1 MDFKHP
7 LRSAAALT
15 LSAALL
21 FCPAAQAEENRFTDV
36 SETDWFYPYVM
47 DLSEKKVINGY
58 PDGTFQP
65 QNTVTAGE
73 ALALIVTAAG
83 NDSKTP
89 TEDHWASGYAS
100 FAVTRGYISEEDVQD
115 LNRPMTRLEIA
126 RLAAKALIL
135 SPSENPSPFA
145 DCDDGYVT
153 ILQEW
158 GILSGNEID
167 GLFYF
172 KPDDSIQRSEISAI
186 LYQMSI
192 TNVHP
197 HEIKYG
203 DRKSVV

>member
-89 TEDHWASGYAS
+89 TEDHWDIPLGQRLRQL
-100 FAVTRGYISEEDVQD
+100 RGHTGLYFGGGCAGPEPPHDPAGDCPAGREGADFVPVGKS
-115 LNRPMTRLEIA
+115 LPLCRL
-126 RLAAKALIL
+126 
-135 SPSENPSPFA
+135 
-145 DCDDGYVT
+145 
-153 ILQEW
+153 
-158 GILSGNEID
+158 
-167 GLFYF
+167 
-172 KPDDSIQRSEISAI
+172 
-186 LYQMSI
+186 
-192 TNVHP
+192 
-197 HEIKYG
+197 
-203 DRKSVV
+203 

>member
-100 FAVTRGYISEEDVQD
+100 FAVTRAE
-115 LNRPMTRLEIA
+115 P
-126 RLAAKALIL
+126 
-135 SPSENPSPFA
+135 
-145 DCDDGYVT
+145 
-153 ILQEW
+153 
-158 GILSGNEID
+158 
-167 GLFYF
+167 
-172 KPDDSIQRSEISAI
+172 
-186 LYQMSI
+186 
-192 TNVHP
+192 HP
-197 HEIKYG
+197 HPLLGLGDAQKFLQQEVG
-203 DRKSVV
+203 DRVGHR